1 MHIVGGGIF
10 VETEPISVEKIHVL
24 HRTKVSFVYV
34 SFVCQPQLAPT
45 EPIFQS
51 IEQSTDCHLGLKV

>member
-10 VETEPISVEKIHVL
+10 VEAEPTSVEKVRVL
-24 HRTKVSFVYV
+24 HCTKVSFVYV

-45 EPIFQS
+45 EPIFKS